1 MTKLAIT
8 GAELVDPEASGVR
21 RATLLVEDGRIAGS
35 VAAAQPL
42 GGDWRAVPRPG
53 LCVAPGFLDLHFH
66 GELVAAPPAQFPAA
80 LARAAQRMIGEGTT
94 AFLATTVCWP
104 HAELADLI
112 GALAEGI
119 DGMSGAGAACL
130 GLHLEGPWISAEAPG
145 AMARDAIRPY
155 EARADREVLARA
167 GAHLRMV
174 TLAPEVPGADALLDE
189 LGARG
194 AVAALGHTLASPTQ
208 IRAALARG
216 LRHVTHLWNAMGGI
230 HHRAPGVAGTALA
243 EDRLTCDLI
252 CDGHHVDPAIVRV
265 AARALGERL
274 VLITDRIDL
283 PEGARGSALGAV
295 TAGEDGAPWRRP
307 DGAIAGSQLGLD
319 AALRNARRFAGIDL
333 RDAVAGCTLRPARLL
348 GVERER
354 GTLRRGA
361 RADLALL
368 DASGRAMETWVGGA
382 PAWRAGTLRL
392 GEPAPNRG
400 A

>member
-1 MTKLAIT
+1 M
-8 GAELVDPEASGVR
+8 
-21 RATLLVEDGRIAGS
+21 
-35 VAAAQPL
+35 
-42 GGDWRAVPRPG
+42 
-53 LCVAPGFLDLHFH
+53 
-66 GELVAAPPAQFPAA
+66 
-80 LARAAQRMIGEGTT
+80 
-94 AFLATTVCWP
+94 
-104 HAELADLI
+104 
-112 GALAEGI
+112 
-119 DGMSGAGAACL
+119 
-130 GLHLEGPWISAEAPG
+130 
-145 AMARDAIRPY
+145 
-155 EARADREVLARA
+155 
-167 GAHLRMV
+167 
-174 TLAPEVPGADALLDE
+174 
-189 LGARG
+189 
-194 AVAALGHTLASPTQ
+194 
-208 IRAALARG
+208 
-216 LRHVTHLWNAMGGI
+216 
-230 HHRAPGVAGTALA
+230 
-243 EDRLTCDLI
+243 
-252 CDGHHVDPAIVRV
+252 RV